1 LAHDFPRL
9 WQNPKTPD
17 RERKRLVRLLLED
30 VTLIKN
36 GEITAHVR
44 FKGGISKTLT
54 VPLALNAWQQR
65 ATSSDVVKQI
75 DRLLDHNTY
84 PQIASLLNDRG
95 LRSGEGKT
103 FTARIVARVRSR
115 HGLTSRYDRLRKAGM
130 LNVDEMAAVL
140 GITPQSV
147 KIWNR
152 HGLLRGHACNDKND
166 CLFEH
171 PGNNPPRK
179 SQGVKLSKRRLANHV
194 IAHGTQEVQ
203 CEA

>member
-1 LAHDFPRL
+1 
-9 WQNPKTPD
+9 
-17 RERKRLVRLLLED
+17 

-44 FKGGISKTLT
+44 FKGGITKTLT
-54 VPLALNAWQQR
+54 VPLPLNAWQQR
-65 ATSSDVVKQI
+65 TTSPEVVREI
-75 DRLLDHNTY
+75 DRLLDYNTY

-95 LRSGEGKT
+95 LLSGQSKR
-103 FTARIVARVRSR
+103 FTAQNVARVRR
-115 HGLTSRYDRLRKAGM
+115 RYGLTTRYDRLRKSGM
-130 LNVDEMAAVL
+130 LTVNEMAAML

-147 KIWNR
+147 KIWKR
-152 HGLLRGHACNDKND
+152 HGLLLGHAYNDKND

-179 SQGVKLSKRRLANHV
+179 AQGVKLSKRRLVNQVVAQ
-194 IAHGTQEVQ
+194 GTQEVQ